1 MKLYFQV
8 EHFEMNWKHKH
19 NTHKEILPYVSHLFF
34 HVESSLVYYATITRI
49 PCMYKHKCMLHEN
62 EEQREI
68 IK

>member
-1 MKLYFQV
+1 M
-8 EHFEMNWKHKH
+8 
-19 NTHKEILPYVSHLFF
+19 HKEILPYVSHLFF
-34 HVESSLVYYATITRI
+34 HVESPLVYYATITRI